1 MTAATG
7 DSRQGLARSSD
18 EPFAYLTTIGRRT
31 GRPHRIEIWFAVQ
44 EGRMY
49 LLAGGRERSD
59 WVRNLQE
66 NPRVTVELGAEAHS
80 GAARVLQAGS
90 AEDQLAR
97 ALLVNKYREGDNLA
111 EWGRTALPVVIDF
124 AAGDDL

>member
-1 MTAATG
+1 
-7 DSRQGLARSSD
+7 
-18 EPFAYLTTIGRRT
+18 
-31 GRPHRIEIWFAVQ
+31 
-44 EGRMY
+44 MY

-59 WVRNLQE
+59 WVRNVQD
-66 NPRVTVELGAEAHS
+66 NPRVKVELGAEAHS
-80 GAARVLQAGS
+80 GAARVLRAGS